1 MDNKK
6 DDKYYLGKV
15 LDDLKFLI
23 EHTHGKSYNE
33 VEADPVLIDCCNLS
47 LWALSVRGQE
57 LV

>member
-1 MDNKK
+1 MESKFMDNKK

-33 VEADPVLIDCCNLS
+33 VEAFLS
-47 LWALSVRGQE
+47 
-57 LV
+57 